1 MGAMTSLYTIDEHG
15 SPVVD
20 SKGLFELWFQGLD
33 ETGLVINSDPEI
45 EAFNAQCR
53 AHDKDSYLI
62 EPSKSVAVPHTDRIR
77 QWMIPDEY
85 KTMDVREWCLSLCS
99 DDVERDRVNNE
110 MRLFDF
116 YGMVPVLQSLV
127 YMVNEFREKK
137 IVWGLGRGSSVA
149 SFVLYLIGVHKI
161 NPLIFDLDITDFLR

>member
-1 MGAMTSLYTIDEHG
+1 MTSLYTIDEHG
-15 SPVVD
+15 RAVVD

-33 ETGLVINSDPEI
+33 ETGLAINSDPEI

-62 EPSKSVAVPHTDRIR
+62 LPDQSVIIPHAQRV
-77 QWMIPDEY
+77 QEWLIPEEY
-85 KTMDVREWCLSLCS
+85 KTLDVRQWCLSLCS
-99 DDVERDRVNNE
+99 DDIERARVIHE

-127 YMVNEFREKK
+127 HMVNVFREKK

-161 NPLIFDLDITDFLR
+161 HSIRFGLEVEDFLR